1 MHNVHVLNVMKL
13 LLLIKFS
20 YQFHFM
26 QSNQMD
32 QLDTVVSDVV
42 DQVVV
47 PCDSTDC
54 VTHNPGVED
63 VVYTTSPERSSWTFF
78 NYKVSRSFAVFITQV
93 LVAMF
98 LIAFSCVNLFI
109 SQTCEDKSIYI
120 ALLSSSV
127 GYFLPNPKL

>member
-1 MHNVHVLNVMKL
+1 
-13 LLLIKFS
+13 
-20 YQFHFM
+20 M

-32 QLDTVVSDVV
+32 QLATVVSDVV